1 MPKKQVIVVGAGP
14 AGLIAAGMAA
24 KSGVDVMLLEKT
36 NRPGTKLRLTGAGRC
51 NLTNSATLTDFITH
65 FGPGGRFLRQA
76 FSQFFSSGLVE
87 FLKKLGVRTV
97 TEPDG
102 RIFPASSKAG
112 EVADALID
120 WAVKC
125 GVNLL
130 TETSVKR
137 LIVERGKVTGVEVLG
152 NFPPK
157 VKAISSSHRLTR
169 KYKADAVIIACGGA
183 SYPSTGSCGDGY
195 KLAESA
201 GHTIIPV
208 RPALVPVKTR
218 GDVAPR
224 LQGVSLNRVKVRIKI
239 AGKKRAEDIGELI
252 FTHFGLS
259 GPVILNLSKL
269 MVDALR
275 ENQKVTLSLD
285 FIPDLDEG
293 KLNRFLDTRLR
304 ENGRQKLQ
312 TSLKEFLP
320 GKLISVCLD
329 LAEIPSS
336 RVGNQVTASER
347 KRLGQ
352 LFKDFKMEVTGH
364 LPLVEAMVTAGG
376 VDTKEIDPRTM
387 ESRLVKG
394 LYFAGEVLDIDAS
407 SGGYNLQAAFSTG
420 WMVGKSAGRENRE

>member
-1 MPKKQVIVVGAGP
+1 MTT
-14 AGLIAAGMAA
+14 
-24 KSGVDVMLLEKT
+24 KSGAIVMLLEKT
-36 NRPGTKLRLTGAGRC
+36 KRPGTKLRLTGAGRC
-51 NLTNSATLTDFITH
+51 NLTNSASPTDFITH

-76 FSQFFSSGLVE
+76 FSQFFSSDLVE

-102 RIFPASSKAG
+102 RIFPASGKAG
-112 EVADALID
+112 DVANALVD
-120 WAVKC
+120 WVVRC
-125 GVNLL
+125 GVTVL

-137 LIVERGKVTGVEVLG
+137 LLLEKGEIKGVEVFSNL
-152 NFPPK
+152 PPEGK
-157 VKAISSSHRLTR
+157 GKSHHHRLKR
-169 KYKADAVIIACGGA
+169 EYKADAVIVACGGA
-183 SYPSTGSCGDGY
+183 SYPSTGSSGDGY
-195 KLAESA
+195 RLAESV

-208 RPALVPVKTR
+208 RPALVPIKTA

-224 LQGVSLNRVKVRIKI
+224 LQGVSLNRVRVRIKI
-239 AGKKRAEDIGELI
+239 EGKRRAESIGELI

-259 GPVILNLSKL
+259 GPVILDLSKL

-275 ENQKVTLSLD
+275 ENQKVVLSLD
-285 FIPDLDEG
+285 FMPDLDESR
-293 KLNRFLDTRLR
+293 LNNYVENRLR
-304 ENGRQKLQ
+304 GRGKQKLQ

-364 LPLVEAMVTAGG
+364 LSLAEAMVTAGG
-376 VDTKEIDPRTM
+376 VDTKEVDPRTM

-420 WMVGKSAGRENRE
+420 LVAGKSAGREDRE

>member
-1 MPKKQVIVVGAGP
+1 
-14 AGLIAAGMAA
+14 
-24 KSGVDVMLLEKT
+24 
-36 NRPGTKLRLTGAGRC
+36 
-51 NLTNSATLTDFITH
+51 
-65 FGPGGRFLRQA
+65 
-76 FSQFFSSGLVE
+76 
-87 FLKKLGVRTV
+87 
-97 TEPDG
+97 
-102 RIFPASSKAG
+102 
-112 EVADALID
+112 
-120 WAVKC
+120 
-125 GVNLL
+125 
-130 TETSVKR
+130 
-137 LIVERGKVTGVEVLG
+137 
-152 NFPPK
+152 
-157 VKAISSSHRLTR
+157 
-169 KYKADAVIIACGGA
+169 
-183 SYPSTGSCGDGY
+183 
-195 KLAESA
+195 
-201 GHTIIPV
+201 
-208 RPALVPVKTR
+208 
-218 GDVAPR
+218 
-224 LQGVSLNRVKVRIKI
+224 
-239 AGKKRAEDIGELI
+239 LI

-259 GPVILNLSKL
+259 GPVILDLSKL

>member
-1 MPKKQVIVVGAGP
+1 LINFMPKKQVIVVGAGP

-224 LQGVSLNRVKVRIKI
+224 LQGVSLNKVRVRVKI
-239 AGKKRAEDIGELI
+239 
-252 FTHFGLS
+252 
-259 GPVILNLSKL
+259 
-269 MVDALR
+269 
-275 ENQKVTLSLD
+275 
-285 FIPDLDEG
+285 EG
-293 KLNRFLDTRLR
+293 KS
-304 ENGRQKLQ
+304 GRRV
-312 TSLKEFLP
+312 
-320 GKLISVCLD
+320 SV
-329 LAEIPSS
+329 
-336 RVGNQVTASER
+336 N
-347 KRLGQ
+347 
-352 LFKDFKMEVTGH
+352 
-364 LPLVEAMVTAGG
+364 
-376 VDTKEIDPRTM
+376 
-387 ESRLVKG
+387 
-394 LYFAGEVLDIDAS
+394 
-407 SGGYNLQAAFSTG
+407 
-420 WMVGKSAGRENRE
+420 